1 MNTALVLPAEITI
14 YVVSDLRAA
23 WLAWM
28 DGLADDEAEVAVD
41 GQAVEEADAAGLQAL
56 LALSHS
62 LQARH
67 QRLRLHPASDTLRRA
82 CGRLGLAHLLAHPLA
97 EPERACA

>member
-1 MNTALVLPAEITI
+1 MNTPLVLNAEMTI
-14 YVVSDLRAA
+14 YVVSELRAA

-41 GQAVEEADAAGLQAL
+41 GRAVEEVDAAGLQAL

-62 LQARH
+62 LKARQ
-67 QRLRLHPASDTLRRA
+67 QRLRVHAASGTLHAA
-82 CGRLGLAHLLAHPLA
+82 CHRLGLAHLLA
-97 EPERACA
+97 EPEGACA